1 MDLAV
6 NPAWA
11 RTAVRVSDVSLHV
24 SFEQLRQL
32 SQRGASDAGTAPPPQ
47 QQQVSI
53 VLTPKHSGE
62 IQHLQLHVYGL
73 SSIFLVQNFQRL
85 ATNNTILLMC
95 SYRACRALT

>member
-47 QQQVSI
+47 QQQQVSI

-62 IQHLQLHVYGL
+62 IQ
-73 SSIFLVQNFQRL
+73 RL
-85 ATNNTILLMC
+85 
-95 SYRACRALT
+95 

>member
-32 SQRGASDAGTAPPPQ
+32 SQRGASDAGTAPQQQQQQ

-62 IQHLQLHVYGL
+62 IQNLQLRVYGL
-73 SSIFLVQNFQRL
+73 SSIL
-85 ATNNTILLMC
+85 
-95 SYRACRALT
+95 